1 MGGHVEQAENAVV
14 TAGLRGAN
22 WDPALMQR
30 PYTVTPY
37 ALQTV
42 DGQKTL
48 GFLFT
53 STGKEKTVVSI
64 MHPREMSVT
73 HYLVP
78 AILDAGCACW
88 VQGPRSI
95 GNDLRLEHEIAL
107 LDVAAGMQHL
117 RTLGYRN
124 VVLLGNSG
132 GGALYAFYNQQSRLA
147 PAERLTHTPAG
158 RPTGLGEAELPP
170 ADGFILVSPHP
181 GQGAILLNS
190 LDPSIVDEN
199 DPFSV
204 DPALDPFCAE
214 NGYDPQ
220 TRSARYESAFI
231 ERYRAAQLRRAQH
244 IDERARDLIARKQAA
259 RRRMKTDSPTPADR
273 RLAAHAP
280 IFQVWRTD
288 ADLRA
293 WDTSLDPSDRNAGSL
308 WGNDPFVSNWGSVA
322 FGRVVTPES
331 WLSTW
336 SGLSSRAS
344 FGLCGP
350 SIVAPTLLLEYTGDQ
365 CAYPQD
371 VEAIFNGLGA
381 ADKTRIRVRG
391 NHHGMALVRGEPSG
405 REVAGKHIAT
415 WLNERFG
422 GS

>member
-1 MGGHVEQAENAVV
+1 M
-14 TAGLRGAN
+14 R
-22 WDPALMQR
+22 R
-30 PYTVTPY
+30 PYRVTPY
-37 ALQTV
+37 SLQTA

-53 STGKEKTVVSI
+53 ATGDEKTVVSI
-64 MHPREMSVT
+64 MHPREMSVA

-78 AILDAGCACW
+78 AVLDAGCACW

-117 RTLGYRN
+117 RTLGYRD

-132 GGALYAFYNQQSRLA
+132 GGALYAFYNQQARLA
-147 PAERLTHTPAG
+147 PAERLARTPAG
-158 RPTGLGEAELPP
+158 RPVNLAEAELPL

-181 GQGAILLNS
+181 GQGTILLNS
-190 LDPSIVDEN
+190 LDASVVDEN
-199 DPFSV
+199 DPLSV
-204 DPALDPFCAE
+204 DPTLDPFSSD
-214 NGYDPQ
+214 NGYDPH
-220 TRSARYESAFI
+220 TRTARYASEFI
-231 ERYRAAQLRRAQH
+231 ERYRAAQIRRAQRL
-244 IDERARDLIARKQAA
+244 DDFARQLIERKQAA
-259 RRRMKTDSPTPADR
+259 RRRLKGDAPTPADR

-293 WDTSLDPSDRNAGSL
+293 WDPSLDSSDRQAGSL

-322 FGRVVTPES
+322 FARVVTPES

-336 SGLSSRAS
+336 SGLSSLAS
-344 FGLCGP
+344 FEHCAA

-365 CAYPQD
+365 CAFPKD
-371 VEAIFNGLGA
+371 IEELFEKLGA

-391 NHHGMALVRGEPSG
+391 NHHGMALARGEPSG
-405 REVAGKHIAT
+405 REIASRHIVE
-415 WLNERFG
+415 WLSVRFDTD
-422 GS
+422 

>member
-1 MGGHVEQAENAVV
+1 MEQVEKAAV

-22 WDPALMQR
+22 WDPALMRR
-30 PYTVTPY
+30 PYKVVPY
-37 ALQTV
+37 SLQTA

-53 STGKEKTVVSI
+53 ATGNEKTVVSI

-78 AILDAGCACW
+78 AVLDAGCACW

-95 GNDLRLEHEIAL
+95 GNDLRLEHELAL

-117 RTLGYRN
+117 RGLGYRDI
-124 VVLLGNSG
+124 VLLGNSG

-147 PAERLTHTPAG
+147 PAARLTHTPAG
-158 RPTGLGEAELPP
+158 RPTGLAEADMPG

-190 LDPSIVDEN
+190 LDPSVVDEN
-199 DPFSV
+199 DPMSV
-204 DPALDPFCAE
+204 DASLDPFSPN
-214 NGYDPQ
+214 NGYDPVSRTAHY
-220 TRSARYESAFI
+220 TRAFA
-231 ERYRAAQLRRAQH
+231 ERYRAAQRLRAQRL
-244 IDERARDLIARKQAA
+244 DEKARSLIQQKLEA
-259 RRRMKTDSPTPADR
+259 RRRLKGDAPSFADR
-273 RLAAHAP
+273 RVAAHAP
-280 IFQVWRTD
+280 IFQIWRTD

-293 WDTSLDPSDRNAGSL
+293 WDISMDPSDRKAGSL

-322 FGRVVTPES
+322 FGRIVTPES

-336 SGLSSRAS
+336 SGLSTRAS
-344 FGLCGP
+344 FDKCAE

-365 CAYPQD
+365 CAFPED
-371 VEAIFNGLGA
+371 LEVIFNGLGA
-381 ADKTRIRVRG
+381 HDKSRVRVRG
-391 NHHGMALVRGEPSG
+391 NHHGMALQRDEPSG
-405 REVAGKHIAT
+405 REVAGRHIVD
-415 WLNERFG
+415 WLNTRFPAN
-422 GS
+422 